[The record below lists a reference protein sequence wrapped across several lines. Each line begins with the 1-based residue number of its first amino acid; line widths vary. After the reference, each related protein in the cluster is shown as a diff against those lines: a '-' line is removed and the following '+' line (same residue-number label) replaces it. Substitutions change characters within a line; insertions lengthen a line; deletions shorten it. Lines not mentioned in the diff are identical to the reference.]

1 MLKKVLYAIVIAVVL
16 FIAAGLL
23 LPRNVHVERSVEI
36 QRPAVTVFTVLN
48 TYRTFLS
55 WSPWAER
62 DPAARYEFSGPT
74 AGVGARINWT
84 GDPRLVGSGWQE
96 ITASEPNTLV
106 RMRLFFDQQG
116 TATSYFRI
124 AETATGSHLT
134 WGFDTD
140 LVEGQG
146 WFAGLLAR
154 YFGLFFDRWVGGDY
168 ESGLARL
175 KNLVESMPPADFSDL
190 EVEIVAVEPAD
201 ILFLRDAA
209 AGSSN
214 DLGDDLAAAY
224 REISSF
230 MKENA
235 IERAAQPLAIT
246 RILPNGGFTVEAA
259 IPVILPDV
267 IPNGRVLTGQSPAGR
282 ALRVIHR
289 GPYDRMAPTY
299 AKLAA
304 WMAAHGLS
312 EGHVSWEQYVSD
324 PGETPPEAL
333 ITHIYFLLDDEP

>member
-1 MLKKVLYAIVIAVVL
+1 
-16 FIAAGLL
+16 
-23 LPRNVHVERSVEI
+23 
-36 QRPAVTVFTVLN
+36 
-48 TYRTFLS
+48 
-55 WSPWAER
+55 
-62 DPAARYEFSGPT
+62 
-74 AGVGARINWT
+74 
-84 GDPRLVGSGWQE
+84 
-96 ITASEPNTLV
+96 
-106 RMRLFFDQQG
+106 
-116 TATSYFRI
+116 
-124 AETATGSHLT
+124 
-134 WGFDTD
+134 
-140 LVEGQG
+140 
-146 WFAGLLAR
+146 
-154 YFGLFFDRWVGGDY
+154 
-168 ESGLARL
+168 
-175 KNLVESMPPADFSDL
+175 
-190 EVEIVAVEPAD
+190 
-201 ILFLRDAA
+201 
-209 AGSSN
+209 
-214 DLGDDLAAAY
+214 
-224 REISSF
+224 